1 MLLLGSPACL
11 YYWSVTDMHPSTVKG
26 SKGWCSMKPPI
37 RKASEAV
44 GTSSYA
50 GAGTTCSGA
59 ACVYIG
65 NLKLDSELVRCL
77 PCFVPGGSAGISND
91 MLATK
96 EGNFVRRLL
105 YLVTLSLVATLVFV
119 PAAFAQELPRDQ
131 YGCVPQQTYV
141 PEAGG
146 CVAIEGLPPGFDPV
160 VVDPDTG
167 KSLGFLSSF
176 TAPPATT
183 TSTTPLPATGG
194 PALLPLAGLLLLAS
208 GLIGL
213 GVVRFRS

>member
-1 MLLLGSPACL
+1 
-11 YYWSVTDMHPSTVKG
+11 
-26 SKGWCSMKPPI
+26 MKPAI
-37 RKASEAV
+37 QNVSEVV

-65 NLKLDSELVRCL
+65 NLKLDSELVRRL
-77 PCFVPGGSAGISND
+77 PCFVPRGSTGTPNY

-96 EGNFVRRLL
+96 EGNFMRRLL
-105 YLVTLSLVATLVFV
+105 YLVTLSLVAALVFV
-119 PAAFAQELPRDQ
+119 SAAFAQELPRDQ

-167 KSLGFLSSF
+167 ESLGPLSSF

-183 TSTTPLPATGG
+183 TSTPLPATGG

-213 GVVRFRS
+213 GVVRRFRS